1 MSTMKV
7 KTAEPLTMAQIIM
20 LTGRDALIEI
30 DGYKCRII
38 NASPG
43 QEIEVDMVCNGW
55 GLRRVNKPKYE
66 YLAMRVK

>member
-1 MSTMKV
+1 MKAITV
-7 KTAEPLTMAQIIM
+7 EPLTMAEIM
-20 LTGRDALIEI
+20 ALTGRDALCTI
-30 DGYKCRII
+30 DGYKCRIM
-38 NASPG
+38 NTSAG